1 MMDTG
6 EWNWIKII
14 VIDFLTII
22 GILGFIYKWLRG
34 RQDHLDSK
42 FQKHE
47 DKINDLSATCARREE
62 IMAAVNAAI
71 SPINHQVTEIR
82 HRIDDLY
89 TLQKGKK
96 V

>member
-1 MMDTG
+1 MEAI
-6 EWNWIKII
+6 EWNWIK
-14 VIDFLTII
+14 VIALDFLAIV
-22 GILGFIYKWLRG
+22 GILSFIFKWLKG
-34 RQDHLDSK
+34 KQDVLDSR

-47 DKINDLSATCARREE
+47 DKINDLSSTCARREE

-89 TLQKGKK
+89 TLQKNKNT
-96 V
+96 